1 MIRKEE
7 IEHIGWLAR
16 VALSEE
22 EKDLFEKQL
31 SSILEYFAI
40 LDEAETT
47 DVEPTHHVIGITDVV
62 RQDEPKE
69 GLPQSEVL
77 RNAPKEEQGYFKSPR
92 IL

>member
-1 MIRKEE
+1 MIKREE
-7 IEHIGWLAR
+7 IEHISWLAR
-16 VALSEE
+16 IALTEE

-40 LDEAETT
+40 LDEADTT
-47 DVEPTHHVIGITDVV
+47 SVEPTHHVIGITDVV
-62 RQDEPKE
+62 RQDEPE
-69 GLPQSEVL
+69 VGLPQSEAL

>member
-1 MIRKEE
+1 MIKREE
-7 IEHIGWLAR
+7 IEHISWLAR
-16 VALSEE
+16 IVLTEE

-47 DVEPTHHVIGITDVV
+47 SVEPTYHVIGITDVV
-62 RQDEPKE
+62 RQDEPE
-69 GLPQSEVL
+69 AGLPQSEVL

>member
-1 MIRKEE
+1 MIKREE
-7 IEHIGWLAR
+7 IEHISWLAR
-16 VALSEE
+16 IALTEE

-47 DVEPTHHVIGITDVV
+47 SVEPTHHVIGITDVV
-62 RQDEPKE
+62 RQDEPEE
-69 GLPQSEVL
+69 GLPQSEAL